1 MRVTPNMIYEQ
12 LSRALDKNYEN
23 LGRVHAQLSSGK
35 MINKPSDDAV
45 GLARALDYRVSIN
58 ADTRYQR
65 NISEASAQLEF
76 VDTILTAVTENI
88 LNAKRVAVTAAS
100 GTLDEVTRAAVAQQ
114 AMQLRDSILNLGN
127 SIFRDRYIFS
137 GFRTDIPSFDAAT
150 YAYQGNAGV
159 INAPID
165 RAVVIPV
172 NLPGSDVFGHSLAGS
187 DVVQISGG
195 RYVHYTP
202 GGGTLVQVEIRDT
215 DDTTVL
221 DTFSYSNVIQM
232 TDILYTAIDT
242 NDTARIEALIK
253 PFDLIHRQVI
263 TVQAEVGSRLS
274 RLDNQTEQLKAS
286 VLSMQTLLSKTEDAD
301 MTTAAVELNKIETT
315 LRALLKSSAEVLSL
329 SLFDFLR

>member
-1 MRVTPNMIYEQ
+1 
-12 LSRALDKNYEN
+12 
-23 LGRVHAQLSSGK
+23 
-35 MINKPSDDAV
+35 
-45 GLARALDYRVSIN
+45 
-58 ADTRYQR
+58 
-65 NISEASAQLEF
+65 
-76 VDTILTAVTENI
+76 
-88 LNAKRVAVTAAS
+88 
-100 GTLDEVTRAAVAQQ
+100 
-114 AMQLRDSILNLGN
+114 MQLRDSILNLGN

-137 GFRTDIPSFDAAT
+137 GFRTDSPSFDAAT

-232 TDILYTAIDT
+232 TDILYTAVDT

-274 RLDNQTEQLKAS
+274 RLANQIELSKAS
-286 VLSMQTLLSKTEDAD
+286 VLSMQTLLSNTEDAD

-315 LRALLKSSAEVLSL
+315 LKALLKSSAEVLSL